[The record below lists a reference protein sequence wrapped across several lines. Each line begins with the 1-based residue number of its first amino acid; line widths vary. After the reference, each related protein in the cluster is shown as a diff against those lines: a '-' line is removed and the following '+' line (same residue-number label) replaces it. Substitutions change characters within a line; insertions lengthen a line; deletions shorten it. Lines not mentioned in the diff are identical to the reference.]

1 MELEPVVA
9 VILSTKAWAL
19 LSTVVVMIVGV
30 PLAYLLARREFP
42 GKRAISAVVSLPMVL
57 PPTAVG
63 YLLLSLLADNGP
75 LGKNTLGIDLD
86 ILLNWKGVVVAYAVM
101 SFPLFVRTA
110 RVSFEAVSPRLEAMS
125 LTLGRGRLRTFL
137 IVTLPLATRGL
148 IAGLILAFT
157 RAMGEFG
164 ATVILAGN
172 IPGRTQTLA
181 SAIYSAQQSGNDHR
195 ANILLVTAL
204 GLGFV
209 LVYVTERLTVLPGF
223 KTSRLLG
230 R

>member
-9 VILSTKAWAL
+9 VILSTLAWAL
-19 LSTVVVMIVGV
+19 LSTVAVMIVGV

-110 RVSFEAVSPRLEAMS
+110 RVSFEAVSPRAH
-125 LTLGRGRLRTFL
+125 RGADPGLHAGDGG
-137 IVTLPLATRGL
+137 VRGDGHPRRQHPRPH
-148 IAGLILAFT
+148 AD
-157 RAMGEFG
+157 
-164 ATVILAGN
+164 
-172 IPGRTQTLA
+172 P
-181 SAIYSAQQSGNDHR
+181 
-195 ANILLVTAL
+195 
-204 GLGFV
+204 GLGH
-209 LVYVTERLTVLPGF
+209 LQRPAI
-223 KTSRLLG
+223 R
-230 R
+230 

>member
-9 VILSTKAWAL
+9 VILSTLAWAL
-19 LSTVVVMIVGV
+19 LSTVAVMIVGV

-125 LTLGRGRLRTFL
+125 LTLGRGADPGLHAGDGG
-137 IVTLPLATRGL
+137 VRGDGHPRRQHPRPH
-148 IAGLILAFT
+148 AD
-157 RAMGEFG
+157 
-164 ATVILAGN
+164 
-172 IPGRTQTLA
+172 P
-181 SAIYSAQQSGNDHR
+181 
-195 ANILLVTAL
+195 
-204 GLGFV
+204 GLGH
-209 LVYVTERLTVLPGF
+209 LQRPAI
-223 KTSRLLG
+223 R
-230 R
+230 